1 MAQYEQARGAYREEA
16 GAGVSPWAVGFVV
29 FAAAMM
35 IMLGIFHAI
44 TGLAAILEDS
54 FFVVR
59 QGYDLE
65 IDVTTWGWIHFIGGI
80 VVALAGAFLLTGN
93 ILARI
98 VAITIAVL
106 SAIWSFFSIPYYPV
120 WSIVMLALA
129 IGVIWGVAS
138 LGSQLQGE
146 AETTADQLSR

>member
-29 FAAAMM
+29 FAAAIM

-44 TGLAAILEDS
+44 TGFAAILEDS

-65 IDVTTWGWIHFIGGI
+65 IDVTTWGWIHLVGGI

-98 VAITIAVL
+98 VAIAIAVL
-106 SAIWSFFSIPYYPV
+106 SAIWSFFSITYYPV

-138 LGSQLQGE
+138 LGSQLKGE